1 MDRISHTV
9 RYEAPLVLWIE
20 AFVPERDFLQGS
32 ELSGSVSAGGMGHTG
47 LQGYEDDDWGGHE

>member
-1 MDRISHTV
+1 MD
-9 RYEAPLVLWIE
+9 WIE